1 MKKFI
6 NLLMLFLA
14 SFNALAASNS
24 NPGLYYGQVP
34 TAAQWNSYFS
44 SKLDYS
50 PGAENTLP
58 YWDGAGNLLAAPVTG
73 GCSFAA
79 GVFTCSPINLA
90 GGATGSVPY
99 QSATDVTAFLAG
111 NTTTTPNFYTST
123 GTGAAAQAPTLTGST
138 GTGSVVLAGSPTLT
152 ANLTFS
158 GSAARIMGDFSN
170 ATVSSRLMFQSNT
183 SNGDSLL
190 EVLPN
195 GTSTTSAVSAY
206 NNSDPTNAGIARLT
220 ATTGDARLL
229 SSINGAG
236 TYVPLTFYTS
246 GAEKFRLDTSGNFL
260 STGGG
265 GIGYGTGSGGT
276 VTQLTS
282 KSTAVTLNK
291 TSGQITM
298 NNEAL
303 AASTSVSFILTNS
316 TIGPNDGIVATLY
329 ASSVANQE
337 SYIVQASARGTNG
350 TCFITLR
357 NISAGS
363 LSEAVVINFQVIKG
377 SIN

>member
-50 PGAENTLP
+50 PGAANTLP
-58 YWDGAGNLLAAPVTG
+58 YWDGSGNLLAAPVTG

-111 NTTTTPNFYTST
+111 NTTTTPQFYTST
-123 GTGAAAQAPTLTGST
+123 GTGAVALAPTLTGST
-138 GTGSVVLAGSPTLT
+138 GTGSVVLAGSPTVTGTLSA
-152 ANLTFS
+152 ANVSAS
-158 GSAARIMGDFSN
+158 GSI
-170 ATVSSRLMFQSNT
+170 
-183 SNGDSLL
+183 
-190 EVLPN
+190 
-195 GTSTTSAVSAY
+195 
-206 NNSDPTNAGIARLT
+206 
-220 ATTGDARLL
+220 
-229 SSINGAG
+229 
-236 TYVPLTFYTS
+236 
-246 GAEKFRLDTSGNFL
+246 L
-260 STGGG
+260 STGVG

-282 KSTAVTLNK
+282 KTTAVTLNK
-291 TSGQITM
+291 LSGQITM
-298 NNEAL
+298 NNAAL
-303 AASTSVSFILTNS
+303 GAGWANAVQFACNNS
-316 TIGPNDGIVATLY
+316 TVGAYDTVVVSKVGPPGVLLNYDISTYVAAGVIYFGVINNT
-329 ASSVANQE
+329 
-337 SYIVQASARGTNG
+337 
-350 TCFITLR
+350 
-357 NISAGS
+357 AGS
-363 LSEAVVINFQVIKG
+363 LSEAIVFNFQVIKG